1 MVRRAHSGQHVWGLS
16 DPKLVVCQPPSK
28 ATTLE
33 SLDITLA
40 LGLGSASV
48 TNLRLTI
55 KSIDNRQS
63 VTNLSCCLQLR
74 RAFLGLNPR
83 DLLPQ
88 DTSLALS

>member
-1 MVRRAHSGQHVWGLS
+1 MVRRAHKGQHIWGLS
-16 DPKLVVCQPPSK
+16 DPKLVVCQPLPSK
-28 ATTLE
+28 AITLE
-33 SLDITLA
+33 NLDIMLA

-48 TNLRLTI
+48 TYLQLTI

-63 VTNLSCCLQLR
+63 VTNLSRCLQL